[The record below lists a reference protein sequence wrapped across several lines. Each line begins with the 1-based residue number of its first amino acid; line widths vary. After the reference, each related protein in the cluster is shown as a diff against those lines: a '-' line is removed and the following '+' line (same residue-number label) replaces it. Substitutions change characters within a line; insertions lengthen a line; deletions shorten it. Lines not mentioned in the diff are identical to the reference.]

1 MSKEIERKFLVVDD
15 SWKKESVGVLYRQ
28 GYLNSSK
35 ERTVRVRT
43 IADKGFLTVKGLT
56 LGCTRLE
63 FEYEI
68 PHADAEKML
77 DELAEKPIIEKL
89 RYLVPAGDGLNWE
102 IDEFL
107 GVNQGLVVAE
117 IELPSEETGFTKPAW
132 LGNEVSL
139 DPRFFNS
146 NLVSNPYNTWKK

>member
-1 MSKEIERKFLVVDD
+1 MSKEIERKFLVEGD
-15 SWKKESVGVLYRQ
+15 SWKKETAGVLYRQ
-28 GYLNSSK
+28 GYLNSAK

-43 IADKGFLTVKGLT
+43 VADRGFLTVKGLT
-56 LGCTRLE
+56 VGCTRLE

-68 PHADAEKML
+68 PYADAEKML

-89 RYLVPAGDGLNWE
+89 RYVIPAGNGLKWE

-132 LGNEVSL
+132 L
-139 DPRFFNS
+139 
-146 NLVSNPYNTWKK
+146 

>member
-1 MSKEIERKFLVVDD
+1 M
-15 SWKKESVGVLYRQ
+15 
-28 GYLNSSK
+28 
-35 ERTVRVRT
+35 
-43 IADKGFLTVKGLT
+43 
-56 LGCTRLE
+56 
-63 FEYEI
+63 EYEI
-68 PHADAEKML
+68 PYADAKKML
-77 DELAEKPIIEKL
+77 AELAEKPIIEKL
-89 RYLVPAGDGLNWE
+89 RYVIPAGDGLNWE

>member
-63 FEYEI
+63 
-68 PHADAEKML
+68 
-77 DELAEKPIIEKL
+77 
-89 RYLVPAGDGLNWE
+89 LNTK
-102 IDEFL
+102 FL
-107 GVNQGLVVAE
+107 MPTQKKCWMSWQRNR
-117 IELPSEETGFTKPAW
+117 
-132 LGNEVSL
+132 SL
-139 DPRFFNS
+139 KNY
-146 NLVSNPYNTWKK
+146 VM